1 MGLFLSRQFMPV
13 HISEFTLPTDDGAPG
28 AFAYRKV
35 AASESV
41 SQARDHEEDE
51 EAARFAE
58 AIKSECSCTWKDV
71 RNFASF
77 VACVLLSVSL
87 LMVVGKFIHDGTD
100 IHESR
105 TAEGVRHSGS
115 AVRAAHLVV
124 HPEIQGA
131 VALASTLAVKKIA
144 LVMFY
149 TPWCQHSHALLS
161 EWAAARHNIM
171 HSGLAPGHADALM
184 VKVDCSSFADLCEF
198 VGIKGYPTVLVYTDE
213 TGYLSKYVGA
223 RTRLGFQAFI
233 ADNVPKANARANV
246 AGYDESYD
254 EPCQEEAGR
263 VASSPPEKARPP
275 RGRLAGRG

>member
-1 MGLFLSRQFMPV
+1 
-13 HISEFTLPTDDGAPG
+13 
-28 AFAYRKV
+28 
-35 AASESV
+35 V

-105 TAEGVRHSGS
+105 TKLFKGVRHSGS

-131 VALASTLAVKKIA
+131 VALASTLAVKEIA

-184 VKVDCSSFADLCEF
+184 VKVDCSSFAEF

-254 EPCQEEAGR
+254 EPCEPLRAVASHPAPRLTRRTPLHRLVQCAQGQEEAGR